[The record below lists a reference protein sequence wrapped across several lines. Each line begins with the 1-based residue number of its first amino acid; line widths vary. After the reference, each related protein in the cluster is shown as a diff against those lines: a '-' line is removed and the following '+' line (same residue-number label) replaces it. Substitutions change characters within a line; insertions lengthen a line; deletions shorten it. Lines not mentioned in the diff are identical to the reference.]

1 MQPTSL
7 SWWTASSKNWV
18 NDMTQAA
25 SVYAQAL
32 YDLAKDEKLGKTI
45 LEELTVL
52 KKVFAEN
59 PEYAKLLS
67 APDLP
72 KQERCT
78 ILDEAFRGKVHPYLL
93 NFLKILT
100 EKGYIRQFPHCC
112 DAYRG
117 FYNEDNGILVVKA
130 VSAVALS
137 PQQVQKLTAKLEATT
152 GKHID
157 LHCSVDAATLGGL
170 RLNYDGKQVDG
181 TVKTKLDSI
190 GKLLK
195 NTVL

>member
-1 MQPTSL
+1 
-7 SWWTASSKNWV
+7 
-18 NDMTQAA
+18 MTQAA
-25 SVYAQAL
+25 NTYAQAL
-32 YDLAKDEKLGKTI
+32 YDLAKDENLGKII
-45 LEELTVL
+45 LEELALL
-52 KKVFAEN
+52 KKVFTETPA
-59 PEYAKLLS
+59 YSKLLS
-67 APDLP
+67 APDIP
-72 KQERCT
+72 KQERCGV
-78 ILDEAFRGKVHPYLL
+78 LDEAFRGKVHPYVL

-100 EKGYIRQFPHCC
+100 EKGCIRQFPDCC

-137 PQQVQKLTAKLEATT
+137 DVQKQKLTAKLEATT
-152 GKHID
+152 GKTID
-157 LHCSVDAATLGGL
+157 LQCSVDAAQLGGL

-181 TVKTKLDSI
+181 TVKNRMDAI

>member
-1 MQPTSL
+1 M
-7 SWWTASSKNWV
+7 A
-18 NDMTQAA
+18 QAA
-25 SVYAQAL
+25 NTYAQAL
-32 YDLAKDEKLGKTI
+32 YDLAKDEGLGKTV
-45 LEELTVL
+45 LEELSVL
-52 KKVFAEN
+52 KTVFAEN
-59 PEYAKLLS
+59 PEYCKLLS

-72 KQERCT
+72 KQERCN
-78 ILDEAFRGKVHPYLL
+78 ILDEAFRGKVHPYVL

-100 EKGYIRQFPHCC
+100 EKGYIRQFPACC

-137 PQQVQKLTAKLEATT
+137 GAQIEKLTAKLEATT
-152 GKHID
+152 GKQID
-157 LHCSVDAATLGGL
+157 LHCSVDAAMLGGL
-170 RLNYDGKQVDG
+170 RLSYDGKQVDG
-181 TVKTKLDSI
+181 TVKNRLDSI